1 MDLGKYL
8 SQTECGCILDNS
20 LFFSVVNNSGETLSN
35 EITCRD
41 AFFFLLVLD
50 GKAKIQLHG
59 SPDEFYD
66 VEKDDLIVIPAS
78 AAVDFQYVQGGYTMY
93 SLMLTPS
100 FFYSLSSSQY
110 LYGKLCE
117 FIMNNTLHPLRLQDE
132 ASDYLRRTME
142 LFRGH
147 SDRKIPHKEGIYSHL
162 CNFLMLHIGDL
173 FFFSIEKSA
182 PFISNRNSV
191 CHKFKSLL
199 FEHYRQQH
207 KIHFYAER
215 LSISTIYLSRIIR
228 EETGQTVYNHITG
241 LLYSDAKKL
250 LSCSKYDIQNIA
262 YMLGFADQAS
272 FSRFF
277 KRFAGMSPKDYRNHV
292 K

>member
-1 MDLGKYL
+1 MDLGRHL
-8 SQTECGCILDNS
+8 SQTEYGCILDNS
-20 LFFSVVNNSGETLSN
+20 LFFSVVNNSDETLSS

-41 AFFFLLVLD
+41 AFFFLLVAD
-50 GKAKIQLHG
+50 GKAKIQIHG
-59 SPDEFYD
+59 SPDEACD

-78 AAVDFQYVQGGYTMY
+78 AAVDFHYAQGGYTMY

-100 FFYSLSSSQY
+100 FFYSLPSSQY

-117 FIMNNTLHPLRLQDE
+117 FIPNGTLHPLRLQDG
-132 ASDYLRRTME
+132 ASDYLKRTME
-142 LFRGH
+142 LFQGH
-147 SDRKIPHKEGIYSHL
+147 SGRRVPHKEGAYSHL
-162 CNFLMLHIGDL
+162 CNFLMLHVGDL
-173 FFFSIEKSA
+173 FFFSLEKSD
-182 PFISNRNSV
+182 PFISNRSSV

-199 FEHYRQQH
+199 FEHYRRQH

-228 EETGQTVYNHITG
+228 EETGQTVYGHITG
-241 LLYSDAKKL
+241 LLCSDAKKL

-262 YMLGFADQAS
+262 YVLGFADQAS

-277 KRFAGMSPKDYRNHV
+277 KRLAGMSPKDYRNHV